1 MSRGSLGGKGFGGEW
16 THACVWLSLF
26 TAHLK
31 LPQQSLLAIPQCEI
45 NRNKKKIRGVTT
57 GPPCRAA
64 WLSQPPNKADRGL

>member
-45 NRNKKKIRGVTT
+45 NRKKKKSEV
-57 GPPCRAA
+57 
-64 WLSQPPNKADRGL
+64 